1 MKKILLV
8 SGCSF
13 TTDNFISTF
22 HPEIDCSWE
31 KWPHIL
37 AEKLD
42 MTCINLAQ
50 SGSGNEFVYS
60 SLIDKIESMDKSKIG
75 LVIPA
80 WSQCQRRDFQLHNR
94 HNHPRWR
101 AEMYDTFGDI
111 QYWIKKSLRYYHS
124 FQIYC
129 EYNKIPYKQ
138 TQMIELYKDYL
149 WERCHPNYSDSIKA
163 SFDMILESP
172 HYSKL
177 NDKSFIGTP
186 KIVSNVQDDLTR
198 GRTNDINFR
207 VSKEDR
213 HPNENGQKMI
223 AEYIYENL

>member
-13 TTDNFISTF
+13 TTDNFISMF
-22 HPEIDCSWE
+22 HPEMDCSWE

-50 SGSGNEFVYS
+50 SGSGNEFIYS

-198 GRTNDINFR
+198 GRTKDINFR
-207 VSKEDR
+207 VSEEDK